1 MTQTTPPPNTEA
13 QEEAIQEKVTQ
24 GEFHFIPGELE
35 PIAPKKKFPAIL
47 KQAFRPMFFGAI
59 GIHALLLFTP
69 LSSPQQTKPKETAE
83 PVKLARLSDKVLV
96 KSMPKVK
103 VAAAPKKVN
112 LPKIAVASTNP
123 VIVNLPEPE
132 KAKTEENKT
141 EPEKLTDKKL
151 DDKQSKDSKVA
162 DGKLSDKGVD
172 PSKVDPS
179 KATTNEKDASKL
191 DEGTQKFA
199 PIING
204 LNKALNPAEETA
216 AIPEKE
222 QLINSAPFF
231 KANPPPV
238 SGAVISNKEVDEVIA
253 GLRASFPD
261 KFSPKGSY
269 AGTQLYEAKV
279 GDVTRYISIVKAD
292 NVMGQN
298 VLVFLWEKPP
308 A

>member
-1 MTQTTPPPNTEA
+1 MTQIIPPPNNETR
-13 QEEAIQEKVTQ
+13 EETIQE
-24 GEFHFIPGELE
+24 EFHFIPGELE

-69 LSSPQQTKPKETAE
+69 LGSSHQTKPKETAE

-96 KSMPKVK
+96 KSLPKVK

-112 LPKIAVASTNP
+112 LPKISVASTNP
-123 VIVNLPEPE
+123 VIVSLPEPE
-132 KAKTEENKT
+132 KGKTEENRPEDIKVEKSKPEDTKT
-141 EPEKLTDKKL
+141 ENKLLDSKPTDR
-151 DDKQSKDSKVA
+151 KQSN
-162 DGKLSDKGVD
+162 KGVD
-172 PSKVDPS
+172 PSTVDPS
-179 KATTNEKDASKL
+179 KATTNEKDASEL
-191 DEGTQKFA
+191 DEGTKKFS

-204 LNKALNPAEETA
+204 LNKALNPDEETA
-216 AIPEKE
+216 ATPEKE

-231 KANPPPV
+231 NVNPPPV

-253 GLRASFPD
+253 GLQASFPD

-279 GDVTRYISIVKAD
+279 GDVTRYISVVKAD
-292 NVMGQN
+292 NILGKN
-298 VLVFLWEKPP
+298 VLIFLWEKPP